1 MCLQIGIRPRYLAM
15 VAPVVHAVEDDW
27 CLGQCRSM
35 VVFLGT
41 AVLASAYDFGYGH
54 GEGDEE
60 MENNGK

>member
-1 MCLQIGIRPRYLAM
+1 M